1 MRIVKI
7 NGWTIWCFAHIKTHW
22 TPSRHS
28 EFFLPDVLFVGE
40 ATITITINHP
50 RLVKAGILKASD
62 AGVAGP
68 SVIASSPFQLV
79 RRLVKPRRL
88 EKAWDWHELEA
99 VRWVW
104 KRGFLDG
111 WCWIIW
117 IIFEWFWD
125 DLVCFHSARKEL
137 WLKMGYN
144 ISDPTA
150 DWLIPDEGND
160 PQLRSAVEAAQL
172 LRHHLEGKPK
182 IHGFRA
188 EYSGWFRMIQGQ
200 LLSSQLYFRGVS

>member
-1 MRIVKI
+1 LSSGCIICRWS
-7 NGWTIWCFAHIKTHW
+7 NHY
-22 TPSRHS
+22 
-28 EFFLPDVLFVGE
+28 
-40 ATITITINHP
+40 NHP
-50 RLVKAGILKASD
+50 SRLVKAGILKASD

-104 KRGFLDG
+104 KRELLDG

-117 IIFEWFWD
+117 IILEWFWD

-144 ISDPTA
+144 ISDPSA
-150 DWLIPDEGND
+150 DWLIDEGND
-160 PQLRSAVEAAQL
+160 QLRSAVEAAQL

-182 IHGFRA
+182 IHGFSA
-188 EYSGWFRMIQGQ
+188 EYSGWFRVNYWAPNSI
-200 LLSSQLYFRGVS
+200 LGVSRRYRRFSVLCI